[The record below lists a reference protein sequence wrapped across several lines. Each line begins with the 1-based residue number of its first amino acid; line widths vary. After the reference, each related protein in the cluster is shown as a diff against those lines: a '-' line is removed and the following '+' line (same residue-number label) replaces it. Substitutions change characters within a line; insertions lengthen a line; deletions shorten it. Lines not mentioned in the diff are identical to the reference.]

1 MKRKNNFLHKWDQFW
16 DPITI
21 YKNLRAL
28 FFAIVPKNSRAY
40 ERTPEFLRTFLKQM
54 YLLNIYYQEWIR
66 RYDTF
71 TNEDLHEIEDEIFNM
86 PIKPPVS
93 IIMPVY
99 NPPIK
104 FLEEAIESV
113 LNQMYPFWQ
122 LCIAD
127 DASTDED
134 VKNLIRDYCKNDKRI
149 NAVFR
154 ETNGHISAASNSAL
168 TLVENDYIALLDHDD
183 ILHPLALYYVAK
195 TIDAHPSSEIIYS
208 DEDKITKWGRRFD
221 PYFKPE
227 FNYELLLSQNM
238 VSHFGVY
245 KTESIRRINGFREGL
260 EGSQDYDL
268 LLRILENTSPNQI
281 QHIPRPLYHW
291 RVSNQSV
298 AENVN
303 IKPYATKAGSQALQE
318 HLSRHSTPGKVVFLP
333 NLVAYRVDYEL
344 SEPRPSISILI
355 PTRTITNATINCID
369 EILSN
374 TDYPNYNILLF
385 LPREEKETP
394 LTPSISWNDK
404 VHIQYEAIQNNFSL
418 LNSINKCISN
428 NQADYIAIIYE
439 PLTGFPSEWLHT
451 LVSQAAQPNIG
462 LVAPKLNYQNGFVY
476 STGVI
481 LLPDV
486 IGQNLSEGSETDDIG
501 YFGWSKLRRSYSALS
516 EKCFLVKRERFHLVG
531 GLDEDYQTV
540 KFAALDLCLQLKERG
555 YRNVLCPSVELNLQ
569 VDYFNNKTKK
579 NNGVVDINDKHLI
592 EERWSKWIEN
602 DPAFNP
608 NLSIGDEGKILI
620 NLSPK
625 FRI

>member
-1 MKRKNNFLHKWDQFW
+1 MKRKNKFLQNWEQFW

-28 FFAIVPKNSRAY
+28 YFAIIPKNSRAY

-71 TNEDLHEIEDEIFNM
+71 TDEDFREIEEKIFNM
-86 PIKPPVS
+86 PQKPPIS

-99 NPPIK
+99 NPPIR

-113 LNQMYPFWQ
+113 LKQLYPFWQ

-127 DASTDED
+127 DASTDKD
-134 VKNLIRDYCKNDKRI
+134 VIKLIQDYCEKDSRI
-149 NAVFR
+149 NAIFR
-154 ETNGHISAASNSAL
+154 KTNEHISAASNSAL
-168 TLVENDYIALLDHDD
+168 TLVKHDHIALLDHDD

-195 TIDAHPSSEIIYS
+195 TVNAHPDSEIIYS

-238 VSHFGVY
+238 VSHLGVY
-245 KTESIRRINGFREGL
+245 KSESVRKINGFREGL

-268 LLRILENTSPNQI
+268 LLRILENASPDQI

-303 IKPYATKAGSQALQE
+303 IKPYATKAGSKALQE

-344 SEPRPSISILI
+344 SHPKPNVSILI
-355 PTRTITNATINCID
+355 PTRTLTNATNNCID

-374 TDYPNYNILLF
+374 TDYPNYKILLV
-385 LPREEKETP
+385 LPKEVKESPINTP
-394 LTPSISWNDK
+394 TSWNEK
-404 VHIQYEAIQNNFSL
+404 VHIQYETIQNNSSL
-418 LNSINKCISN
+418 LNSINQCISN
-428 NQADYIAIIYE
+428 NQADYIAIVYE
-439 PLTGFPSEWLHT
+439 PLTGFSSGWLQS
-451 LVSQAAQPNIG
+451 LVSQTAQPNIG

-516 EKCFLVKRERFHLVG
+516 EKCFLVKRERFQLVG
-531 GLDEDYQTV
+531 GFDEGYQTA
-540 KFAALDLCLQLKERG
+540 KFAVLDLCLQLRKKG
-555 YRNVLCPSVELNLQ
+555 YRNVLYPSVELNLQ
-569 VDYFNNKTKK
+569 VDYVNKK
-579 NNGVVDINDKHLI
+579 NKQNNGFSDNTDRQLI
-592 EERWSKWIEN
+592 EKRWSEWIEN

-620 NLSPK
+620 NLTPK